1 VGGSFVRLVGLGL
14 WTGVV
19 CLGGAAPVAG
29 QLGPPTGLMI
39 ELLGEPEQVLINR
52 QQPRLGWIVSDP
64 RRAARQ
70 TAWQVQL
77 ERLDGGALVWDSGQV
92 VSSDSVSVPY
102 AGPPL
107 AASTSY
113 RWRVMIWDRDGRES
127 PWSDWQT
134 FHMATQVW
142 SSYQPLVWEGS
153 LGAFINRPGLV
164 EHREPPLRV
173 ERLAEGGWFLD
184 FGRSAFGNLEIDWP
198 EPPADVELVVSLGE
212 KLLGPQ
218 RLDPEPPGSVRFQ
231 RHSVVFDPERR
242 IHTLPLTWTPPGW
255 MKEGYLSLP
264 PELGQVIPFRYAV
277 LERLPDGLDL
287 ARVRRRWLATPFDT
301 EAASFRS
308 SRPGVD
314 QIWELCRYTVEAT
327 TFLGLYVDGERE
339 RKPYEADAFINQL
352 AHYNVD
358 RSYAVARQTHE
369 YLLQR
374 PTWPLEWQPHSVM
387 IAWEDYLHTGDRR
400 SLEACY
406 PRLAVKTLVGLAR
419 EDGLIDITRQTPEL
433 LEALSLNEPMKTL
446 IDWPPGERDGHKIKS
461 VDAVANAFHYRALV
475 LMQQIAQE
483 LGMADEALKW
493 GEWSARVKQRYQEV
507 FFDPVSGLYRDGEGV
522 DHSSLH
528 ANLFPLAFDLV
539 PNDLQRPV
547 LDWLESRGMA
557 GSVYAAH
564 YLLEVLFRYGR
575 PQAAIELIDSR
586 ELRSWHNMLAQGASM
601 TMEAWDQRF
610 KTNQD
615 WNHPWATGPAAAVGR
630 WLVGVQPLEPG
641 YERIRIAPQPGELE
655 FFEARVPTIRGPVD
669 VRWQQQPQQVLLGIV
684 VPANCT
690 GQLELPVAAGEQ
702 LAEGGEPVK
711 TRPGIRWLEPEGG
724 RVRLELEPGR
734 YEFAFPR

>member
-1 VGGSFVRLVGLGL
+1 MPA
-14 WTGVV
+14 T
-19 CLGGAAPVAG
+19 AQP
-29 QLGPPTGLMI
+29 GPPTGLMV
-39 ELLGEPEQVLINR
+39 ELLRQPEQTLIDR
-52 QQPRLGWIVSDP
+52 ERPRLSWVVSDP
-64 RRAARQ
+64 RRSARQ
-70 TAWQVQL
+70 TAWRVQL
-77 ERLDGGALVWDSGQV
+77 ERLDAGELVWDSGQV
-92 VSSDSVSVPY
+92 ASADSVSVPY

-107 AASTSY
+107 EPSTSY
-113 RWRVMIWDRDGRES
+113 RWRVMTWDVDGQQS
-127 PWSDWQT
+127 DWSVWQT
-134 FHMATQVW
+134 FHLAQEVF
-142 SSYQPLVWEGS
+142 SSYQLSVWEGS
-153 LGAFINRPGLV
+153 LGDFINRPVLV
-164 EHREPPLRV
+164 EHRQEPLV
-173 ERLAEGGWFLD
+173 AKRLTDGGWFLD
-184 FGRSAFGNLEIDWP
+184 FARSAFGNLEIDWP
-198 EPPADVELVVSLGE
+198 DAPANTELIVSLGE
-212 KLLGPQ
+212 KLAGPQ

-231 RHSVVFDPERR
+231 RHRLVLDSDRQP
-242 IHTLPLTWTPPGW
+242 HSLPLTWTPPGW

-277 LERLPDGLDL
+277 LEQVPDGFDL
-287 ARVRRRWLATPFDT
+287 ASVRRRWLAVPFDT

-308 SRPGVD
+308 SRPGID

-406 PRLAVKTLVGLAR
+406 QRLVSKTLIGLAR
-419 EDGLIDITRQTPEL
+419 EDGLIDISRQTPEL
-433 LEALSLNEPMKTL
+433 LEALGLKESMKTL
-446 IDWPPGERDGHKIKS
+446 IDWPPGERDGHQIKS

-475 LMQQIAQE
+475 LMQPIAE
-483 LGMADEALKW
+483 VLGMTDEAVRWEELA
-493 GEWSARVKQRYQEV
+493 ERVKARYQEV
-507 FFDPVSGLYRDGEGV
+507 FFDQATGLYRDGEGA

-539 PNDLQRPV
+539 PTDLQRPV

-564 YLLEVLFRYGR
+564 YLLEVFFRHGR

-586 ELRSWHNMLAQGASM
+586 ELRSWHNMLEQGATM

-630 WLVGVQPLEPG
+630 WLVGVQPMEPG
-641 YERIRIAPQPGELE
+641 YERIRIAPQPGELD

-669 VRWQQQPQQVLLGIV
+669 VRWERQQQQVRLVVV
-684 VPANCT
+684 VPANST
-690 GQLELPVAAGEQ
+690 GQLELPVAVGQ
-702 LAEGGEPVK
+702 RLTEGGQAVAD
-711 TRPGIRWLEPEGG
+711 RPDLRWLNPEGE
-724 RVRLELEPGR
+724 RARIELEPGR
-734 YEFAFPR
+734 YEFAFPW